1 MNEKNDTSRN
11 ILGKLKRLMTVTEK
25 DVLEEQEKEKRQLK
39 EAVPT
44 VEKKKKKNKSEQD
57 DKEDKQN
64 KEKPLKP
71 ILKIV
76 DSDPHFSES
85 DDGITKEDQTVQNE
99 DEVELMGSR
108 ERDVQDKAKKK
119 NTDHTENK
127 KKEKTGKSENV
138 FDEDDE
144 DDEDESDYTLDEEEE
159 KLYSFEAAENGAKTS
174 ERKPRKKKKS
184 FFKSLFKIGQ
194 ALNAKPDEFVSD
206 ESPASSQTMSKGKSK
221 NTNTILDSVNHNG
234 KSETDSGYQL
244 NERSNTE
251 MAQGTSSKE
260 EGTIGPPV
268 LDIDMSFAT
277 VQKVNGNIFIEGN
290 IEPMYTIE
298 NNSATFNVEIGKL
311 SPILLNAYEAYL
323 QPEILE
329 AKRAEQA
336 KKQAEAMEEEIITQ
350 ATTAFGN
357 SDTDEIKRDNPFD
370 EDVNAPENSEKQ
382 SERVMD
388 TLNDKIKENQNI
400 REQKKAEE
408 KRKAEEKKKQ
418 EEEKKKQ
425 KKTVKEKLFSEYS
438 VAVDYS
444 VIASNEDKVQA
455 IEDYESPQDAGAV
468 MAEINL
474 NIRKLFFRAL
484 IVGIVFILQLALV
497 VIQRFFPTILIGVV
511 PNVEMVFC
519 VATLVLLSVAV
530 GVSGMTIKNGLTP
543 LIGFKGNSDTAV
555 AVAAVAVIM
564 QSVASLFDCSAFYNG
579 SRSLYAILAIFALGL
594 NLLGKMTMVLRI
606 KDNFRF
612 VAQDRRKYAAA
623 ILNDKKNA
631 EKMVRG
637 TNAADPIV
645 GYQRKTYFYK
655 NFLKLSYAPD
665 PSETTAGKFSL
676 ISLVIS
682 ATVAIIH
689 GIMFKNIIGAFSA
702 FAMVACLSVPASCLL
717 AVNVPMKKLCRKAL
731 SNDAMIVGYTAVTQF
746 VDTSAI
752 MVDSKEIYP
761 HSSVELVSL
770 KPYVTSN
777 LENYMLNAAAVLKV
791 ANTSLTYVFADVI
804 ENKSDSLPYVDSVKF
819 EENKGIVGWIGG
831 ERVLIGR
838 RELMEKYGVELPPID
853 EETAFIEERRNITYL
868 ASAGQLVAMIVTS
881 YNADEKIK
889 AEIQRLENEGVSVLV
904 RTADPNLTVE
914 SIASDYGLHIRSVK
928 ILPNSLGNIC
938 KEAISEK
945 SRRARCYI
953 GTRGKLSSLASA
965 ITGCIRIKSCITV
978 AVIIQVI
985 GTVLGMLFT
994 SAVALTSADQGIN
1007 TFELL
1012 GFMVFWV
1019 LTTVGSTYLR
1029 KP

>member
-1 MNEKNDTSRN
+1 MNEKNGTSKN

-25 DVLEEQEKEKRQLK
+25 DVIEENEKEKRRLK
-39 EAVPT
+39 EAVP
-44 VEKKKKKNKSEQD
+44 VVDKKGKSSNKATQEIN
-57 DKEDKQN
+57 EPE
-64 KEKPLKP
+64 EKPKKP
-71 ILKIV
+71 FLKIV
-76 DSDPHFSES
+76 DSDPHFTNEDTTDDTTTEEES
-85 DDGITKEDQTVQNE
+85 TQQNE
-99 DEVELMGSR
+99 DDVELMGNI
-108 ERDVQDKAKKK
+108 ERDVQHRA
-119 NTDHTENK
+119 
-127 KKEKTGKSENV
+127 KEKGKEKDKKGADTKKSKGS
-138 FDEDDE
+138 FDEY
-144 DDEDESDYTLDEEEE
+144 DEDEEDESEYTLDEED
-159 KLYSFEAAENGAKTS
+159 KNLYNFDNTDFSDKEFE
-174 ERKPRKKKKS
+174 RRPRKKKKS

-206 ESPASSQTMSKGKSK
+206 ENLANPQVLKNNVTAKSK
-221 NTNTILDSVNHNG
+221 ANSNKSESITNDKLNSDNQSDNINQQTTNDVDSNINQKTESNPILD
-234 KSETDSGYQL
+234 
-244 NERSNTE
+244 
-251 MAQGTSSKE
+251 M
-260 EGTIGPPV
+260 
-268 LDIDMSFAT
+268 DMSFVT

-323 QPEILE
+323 QPEVLE
-329 AKRAEQA
+329 AKKAEQA
-336 KKQAEAMEEEIITQ
+336 KKQAEVMEEEIITQ
-350 ATTAFGN
+350 ATTAFN
-357 SDTDEIKRDNPFD
+357 SNNTDELKRDNPFD
-370 EDVNAPENSEKQ
+370 EDINSA
-382 SERVMD
+382 
-388 TLNDKIKENQNI
+388 KENEKSVDVVETLTEKINENQLERNK
-400 REQKKAEE
+400 RKAEE
-408 KRKAEEKKKQ
+408 KRKALEKKKQ
-418 EEEKKKQ
+418 EQEKAKE
-425 KKTVKEKLFSEYS
+425 KKTVKEKLFSQYS

-444 VIASNEDKVQA
+444 AIASNEDKAQT

-468 MAEINL
+468 MAELNL
-474 NIRKLFFRAL
+474 NIRKLFFRTL
-484 IVGIVFILQLALV
+484 IVGIVFVIQFALV
-497 VIQRFFPTILIGVV
+497 ILQRFFPELLIGFI
-511 PNVEMVFC
+511 PNAEMMFC
-519 VATLVLLSVAV
+519 VTTLVMLSVAV
-530 GVSGMTIKNGLTP
+530 GVSGMTVKNGLIP

-555 AVAAVAVIM
+555 AVASVAAIM
-564 QSVASLFDCSAFYNG
+564 QSIVSLFDCNAFYNG
-579 SRSLYAILAIFALGL
+579 TRSLYAILVMFALGL

-612 VAQDRRKYAAA
+612 VAQDRRKYAAT

-665 PSETTAGKFSL
+665 PSETTAGKFSI
-676 ISLVIS
+676 ISLVI
-682 ATVAIIH
+682 AVTVSIIH
-689 GIMFKNIIGAFSA
+689 GIMFKNLIGAFSA

-717 AVNVPMKKLCRKAL
+717 AVNIPMKKLCRKAL
-731 SNDAMIVGYTAVTQF
+731 NNDAMIVGYTAVTQF
-746 VDTSAI
+746 LDTSAI
-752 MVDSKEIYP
+752 MIDSKEIYP
-761 HSSVELVSL
+761 YSSVELVSL

-777 LENYMLNAAAVLKV
+777 LENYMLNVAAVLKV

-804 ENKSDSLPYVDSVKF
+804 ERKGDSLPYVDSVKF

-853 EETAFIEERRNITYL
+853 DETTFIEERRNITYL
-868 ASAGQLVAMIVTS
+868 ASAGQLVAMIVTA
-881 YNADEKIK
+881 YKADDKTKTEIK
-889 AEIQRLENEGVSVLV
+889 KLESEGVSILV

-965 ITGCIRIKSCITV
+965 ITGCIRMKSCINV
-978 AVIIQVI
+978 AVIIQII
-985 GTVLGMLFT
+985 GIVLGVLFT
-994 SAVALTSADQGIN
+994 SAVALTSAEQGIN
-1007 TFELL
+1007 TLELL
-1012 GFMVFWV
+1012 GFMAFWA
-1019 LTTVGSTYLR
+1019 LTTIVSTYVR

>member
-1 MNEKNDTSRN
+1 MNEEKETSKN

-25 DVLEEQEKEKRQLK
+25 DVLEEEEKEKRRLK
-39 EAVPT
+39 EAVP
-44 VEKKKKKNKSEQD
+44 VVDKKQKKKAKTASQEDDEAEQS
-57 DKEDKQN
+57 
-64 KEKPLKP
+64 KEKNRKP

-76 DSDPHFSES
+76 DSDPHFTEDDNTSTEEES
-85 DDGITKEDQTVQNE
+85 AVQNE
-99 DEVELMGSR
+99 DDVELMGNH
-108 ERDVQDKAKKK
+108 ERSVQNKARK
-119 NTDHTENK
+119 NSGNNTEI
-127 KKEKTGKSENV
+127 KKEQLNKSKYSTE
-138 FDEDDE
+138 EDDE
-144 DDEDESDYTLDEEEE
+144 EESDYTSDDDDNELYQFENIENQE
-159 KLYSFEAAENGAKTS
+159 KTND
-174 ERKPRKKKKS
+174 RKPRKKKKN
-184 FFKSLFKIGQ
+184 FFNSLFKIGQ

-206 ESPASSQTMSKGKSK
+206 DIPVNVKGKDNSDK
-221 NTNTILDSVNHNG
+221 DIQKAVNDSSILGSSENSANDNQANVQQSQQSVA
-234 KSETDSGYQL
+234 K
-244 NERSNTE
+244 
-251 MAQGTSSKE
+251 KE
-260 EGTIGPPV
+260 EPVGPPI

-329 AKRAEQA
+329 AKKAEQA
-336 KKQAEAMEEEIITQ
+336 KKQAEAMDEEIITQ

-370 EDVNAPENSEKQ
+370 EDVNANESNIHRTRSNSVG
-382 SERVMD
+382 VMD
-388 TLNDKIKENQNI
+388 TLTNKINENQSI
-400 REQKKAEE
+400 RNKKKAEE
-408 KRKAEEKKKQ
+408 IKRAQEQKKQQAQKKKQ
-418 EEEKKKQ
+418 R
-425 KKTVKEKLFSEYS
+425 KTVKEKLFSEYS
-438 VAVDYS
+438 VAVDYNA
-444 VIASNEDKVQA
+444 IASNEDKVQH
-455 IEDYESPQDAGAV
+455 IEDYESQQDAGAV

-474 NIRKLFFRAL
+474 NIRKLFFRTL
-484 IVGIVFILQLALV
+484 IVGIVFVLQLALV
-497 VIQRFFPTILIGVV
+497 VIQKFFPTLLTGIV
-511 PNVEMVFC
+511 PNVQMMFC

-530 GVSGMTIKNGLTP
+530 GVGGMSVKNGLIP

-555 AVAAVAVIM
+555 AIASVATIM
-564 QSVASLFDCSAFYNG
+564 QSVVSLFDCNAFYNG

-612 VAQDRRKYAAA
+612 VAQDRRKYAAT

-645 GYQRKTYFYK
+645 AYQRKTYFYK

-665 PSETTAGKFSL
+665 PSETTAGKFSI

-717 AVNVPMKKLCRKAL
+717 AVNIPMKKLCRKAL
-731 SNDAMIVGYTAVTQF
+731 NNDAMIAGYTAVTQF

-752 MVDSKEIYP
+752 MVDSKELYP
-761 HSSVELVSL
+761 SSSVELVSL
-770 KPYVTSN
+770 KPYITSN

-804 ENKSDSLPYVDSVKF
+804 EKKGDSLPYVDSVKF

-838 RELMEKYGVELPPID
+838 RALMEKYGVELPPID
-853 EETAFIEERRNITYL
+853 DETAFIEERRNITYL
-868 ASAGQLVAMIVTS
+868 ASAGQLVAMIVTA
-881 YNADEKIK
+881 YNADEKTK
-889 AEIQRLENEGVSVLV
+889 AEIKKLENEGVSVLV

-953 GTRGKLSSLASA
+953 GTRGKLSSLANA

-985 GTVLGMLFT
+985 GIVLGMLFT
-994 SAVALTSADQGIN
+994 SAVALTSGEQGIN
-1007 TFELL
+1007 AFELL
-1012 GFMVFWV
+1012 GFMAFWV
-1019 LTTVGSTYLR
+1019 IATIGSTYIR